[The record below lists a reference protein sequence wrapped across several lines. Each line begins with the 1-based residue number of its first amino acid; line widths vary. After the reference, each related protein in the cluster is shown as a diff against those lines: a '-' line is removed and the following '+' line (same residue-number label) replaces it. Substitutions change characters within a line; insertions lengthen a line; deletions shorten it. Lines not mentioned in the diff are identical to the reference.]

1 MTELLWL
8 LGLTLLGAFAIV
20 LAALD
25 LRLVSRRLDERL
37 AEIDEPDVIDDDLA
51 ARRLDEW
58 FTAVDRIKQDR
69 GNR

>member
-1 MTELLWL
+1 MS
-8 LGLTLLGAFAIV
+8 AAV
-20 LAALD
+20 LAYCLIVAALIVGCITI
-25 LRLVSRRLDERL
+25 LL
-37 AEIDEPDVIDDDLA
+37 AAGADRYIDEPDDDIDDDLA

>member
-8 LGLTLLGAFAIV
+8 LGLTLLGALAIV

-37 AEIDEPDVIDDDLA
+37 AEIDEPAVIDDDLA